1 MIRKAAFS
9 LVLASLAG
17 MSLVSTAEAGAIPKR
32 TNETTVVGARSGIIP
47 PTSSVEDL
55 EATLKDSYI
64 GTYAIYG
71 ALPEEYKLTLYSSV
85 KNGGDIQDFRSK
97 VIRMRL
103 HRH

>member
-1 MIRKAAFS
+1 MIRKTVFS
-9 LVLASLAG
+9 LVLVSLAG
-17 MSLVSTAEAGAIPKR
+17 MSLVSTAQAGAIPKR
-32 TNETTVVGARSGIIP
+32 THDSTLVGAKVGSIP

-55 EATLKDSYI
+55 EKELKRSFV

-71 ALPEEYKLTLYSSV
+71 TLPEEYKVTLQASV
-85 KNGGDIQDFRSK
+85 KDGGNIQDFRNE

>member
-1 MIRKAAFS
+1 MIRKTVFS
-9 LVLASLAG
+9 FVLVSLAG
-17 MSLVSTAEAGAIPKR
+17 MSLVSLAQAGAIPQR
-32 TNETTVVGARSGIIP
+32 TNETTVVGARAGTIP

-85 KNGGDIQDFRSK
+85 KDGGDIQDFRSK

-103 HRH
+103 QRH